1 MQVSNRHD
9 DETLPRSV
17 KQKTDRESAPQCEP
31 PPKKKHVNH
40 FLYLIEEQCS
50 VWIQILS
57 VKKNKTLSVIS
68 ATQCENKNETL
79 SVNSVT
85 QCENK
90 DKILSVNSAS

>member
-1 MQVSNRHD
+1 MKHYHAVWNKKL
-9 DETLPRSV
+9 TVNPLLSV
-17 KQKTDRESAPQCEP
+17 K
-31 PPKKKHVNH
+31 PKNVNH
-40 FLYLIEEQCS
+40 FLHLIEEKCS

-57 VKKNKTLSVIS
+57 VKKTTKTLRVIS

-90 DKILSVNSAS
+90 DKMLSVNSAS

>member
-1 MQVSNRHD
+1 MQVSNFHD

-17 KQKTDRESAPQCEP
+17 KQKTDRESASQCKTKKCESFPAFDWRKMLSVNSDPQCE
-31 PPKKKHVNH
+31 KKTT
-40 FLYLIEEQCS
+40 
-50 VWIQILS
+50 
-57 VKKNKTLSVIS
+57 KTLSVIS

-90 DKILSVNSAS
+90 DKMLSVNSAS

>member
-17 KQKTDRESAPQCEP
+17 KQKTTVNPLLSVNPPQKKWIISCIWLKNNAQCE
-31 PPKKKHVNH
+31 
-40 FLYLIEEQCS
+40 FRSS
-50 VWIQILS
+50 VW
-57 VKKNKTLSVIS
+57 KKNKTLSVIS

>member
-31 PPKKKHVNH
+31 PQKNMWIISCIWLKNNA
-40 FLYLIEEQCS
+40 QCEFRSS
-50 VWIQILS
+50 VW
-57 VKKNKTLSVIS
+57 KKNKTLSVIS

-90 DKILSVNSAS
+90 DKMLSVNSAS

>member
-17 KQKTDRESAPQCEP
+17 KQKTTVNPLLSVNP
-31 PPKKKHVNH
+31 PPKKVNH

-85 QCENK
+85 RCENK

>member
-1 MQVSNRHD
+1 MMKHYHAVW
-9 DETLPRSV
+9 
-17 KQKTDRESAPQCEP
+17 KKTDCESASQCETE
-31 PPKKKHVNH
+31 KNVNH

-90 DKILSVNSAS
+90 DKMLSVNSAS

>member
-1 MQVSNRHD
+1 MQVSNFHD
-9 DETLPRSV
+9 DETFPRSV
-17 KQKTDRESAPQCEP
+17 KKNWLWIRFSVWNQKNMWIISCIWLKKNAQCE
-31 PPKKKHVNH
+31 
-40 FLYLIEEQCS
+40 FRSS
-50 VWIQILS
+50 VS
-57 VKKNKTLSVIS
+57 KKNTTLSVIS